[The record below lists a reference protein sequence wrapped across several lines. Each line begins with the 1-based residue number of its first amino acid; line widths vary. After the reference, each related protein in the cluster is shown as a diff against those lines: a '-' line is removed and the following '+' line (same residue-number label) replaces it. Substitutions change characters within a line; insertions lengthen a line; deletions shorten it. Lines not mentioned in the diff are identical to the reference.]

1 MGLCRLLLADSSCG
15 FPLEIFSPSGHAV
28 WQRTSEELWVKYLE
42 QLRESL
48 GLALQGTASQD
59 SIYGLHAAKNVQKP
73 VWPTWQLLQNARENS
88 ISQS

>member
-1 MGLCRLLLADSSCG
+1 MSASPCRFLLW
-15 FPLEIFSPSGHAV
+15 IHSGDLFTLRPCF

-59 SIYGLHAAKNVQKP
+59 SIYGLHAPRSVQKP
-73 VWPTWQLLQNARENS
+73 VWPAWQLLQNARENS